1 MNSHAISYSQTD
13 NLIVDKFFGASLKFD
28 SKRNLRLLD
37 CTGNVLYVDKKPKLK
52 KSFISLSHGF
62 LEVKKL
68 AENWS

>member
-1 MNSHAISYSQTD
+1 M
-13 NLIVDKFFGASLKFD
+13 FFGASLKFD

-52 KSFISLSHGF
+52 KSFLSHGF

>member
-1 MNSHAISYSQTD
+1 M
-13 NLIVDKFFGASLKFD
+13 DKFFGASLKFD
-28 SKRNLRLLD
+28 SKRNLRPLD